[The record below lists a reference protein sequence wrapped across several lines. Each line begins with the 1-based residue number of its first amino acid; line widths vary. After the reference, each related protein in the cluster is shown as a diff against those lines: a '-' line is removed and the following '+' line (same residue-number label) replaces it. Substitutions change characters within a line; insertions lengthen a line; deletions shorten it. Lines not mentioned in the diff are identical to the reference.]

1 MTSRRTFVQQ
11 VAGGAVLAATVRGLL
26 PRASQGVRGGA
37 GGNSGNGAAAF
48 DNTALLAPVVSFHLD
63 QPYLDL
69 TGRAIPY
76 LPPAGLRS
84 GQPLAQLSEFALRS
98 AHPYI

>member
-11 VAGGAVLAATVRGLL
+11 VAGGAVLAATVRSLL
-26 PRASQGVRGGA
+26 PRASPGVRA
-37 GGNSGNGAAAF
+37 GDPVAGGNGAAAR
-48 DNTALLAPVVSFHLD
+48 LAPVVSFHLD

-69 TGRAIPY
+69 TGRGIPY

-84 GQPLAQLSEFALRS
+84 AQPLAQLSEYALRS

>member
-1 MTSRRTFVQQ
+1 MTSRRTFVRQ
-11 VAGGAVLAATVRGLL
+11 VAGGALLAATVRSLL
-26 PRASQGVRGGA
+26 PRASRGAQGGTPVA
-37 GGNSGNGAAAF
+37 GGNGAAAR
-48 DNTALLAPVVSFHLD
+48 LAPVVSFHLD

-84 GQPLAQLSEFALRS
+84 AQPLAQLSEHALRS

>member
-26 PRASQGVRGGA
+26 PRASQGVRAGA
-37 GGNSGNGAAAF
+37 GGNGAAAF
-48 DNTALLAPVVSFHLD
+48 GNAVLLAPVVSFHLD

-84 GQPLAQLSEFALRS
+84 GQALAQLSEFALRS